1 MGRKKRE
8 QSAQKVGVSS
18 PSPDLRRTDT
28 RALHVAN
35 IRGWNAAS
43 RQPARCH
50 TPPDPGTSWSSFTRG
65 APLRPQPIPSPSPP
79 QADILVYLGLFL
91 DPRIVLHFFF
101 SSSPL
106 SFPLPSPRMT
116 SDYHECVCSFTST
129 VHTSRIDQALL
140 LLLSLSVDFS
150 GFSPRCK

>member
-1 MGRKKRE
+1 MKTEVDLPHSKKNYPGIYPSRWVVGRKKRE

-101 SSSPL
+101 SFF
-106 SFPLPSPRMT
+106 FPFFPSPFA
-116 SDYHECVCSFTST
+116 SDD
-129 VHTSRIDQALL
+129 I
-140 LLLSLSVDFS
+140 
-150 GFSPRCK
+150 

>member
-18 PSPDLRRTDT
+18 PSPNLRRTDT

-50 TPPDPGTSWSSFTRG
+50 TPPDPATSWSSFTRG
-65 APLRPQPIPSPSPP
+65 APLRPHPIPSPSPP

-91 DPRIVLHFFF
+91 DPRFVLHFSFPSF
-101 SSSPL
+101 SS
-106 SFPLPSPRMT
+106 PLPSPRMR
-116 SDYHECVCSFTST
+116 SDNYECVRSFTFT
-129 VHTSRIDQALL
+129 VHTSCIDQLRYCCL
-140 LLLSLSVDFS
+140 YLSISWDSL
-150 GFSPRCK
+150 CYK